1 MCGFILP
8 LDSSL
13 LNHVIRLYS
22 WVRLLL
28 NHGRGYG
35 RLGLHPNANFFFGW
49 QLGIDIGQLI
59 DYRREGLI
67 ILRFVLY
74 VIKS

>member
-35 RLGLHPNANFFFGW
+35 RLGLHPNA
-49 QLGIDIGQLI
+49 
-59 DYRREGLI
+59 
-67 ILRFVLY
+67 
-74 VIKS
+74 

>member
-13 LNHVIRLYS
+13 RSRVIGPSS
-22 WVRLLL
+22 WVRFLS

-49 QLGIDIGQLI
+49 Q
-59 DYRREGLI
+59 
-67 ILRFVLY
+67 
-74 VIKS
+74 